1 MDLSKFPTDLS
12 NESSATLQAVQ
23 KLIMKELDQRGGF
36 EGEVFTFIKKKEG
49 KILNKDNKWIGAGKL
64 VALFEFRGADKKVKD
79 FMISAECRGAK
90 EPVEDKVV
98 GLWRF
103 VVVVQRNRGRNA
115 SCFCRF
121 CKLGDW

>member
-49 KILNKDNKWIGAGKL
+49 KILNKVCWVLYDS
-64 VALFEFRGADKKVKD
+64 FE
-79 FMISAECRGAK
+79 I
-90 EPVEDKVV
+90 
-98 GLWRF
+98 
-103 VVVVQRNRGRNA
+103 A
-115 SCFCRF
+115 SV
-121 CKLGDW
+121 